1 MIELIIG
8 TYGVLCWLLF
18 KKFKVIPVTTYTVC
32 TAILGGI
39 ILAVGIFLLLSLFHP
54 VAKDG
59 RMYAYT
65 TPIVP
70 QVKGLV
76 IESLTEGQH
85 VKKGD
90 PLFKI
95 DPQPYRIEVDRLEA
109 ALADSK
115 SAEAQLQE
123 QLSAAEAVTSQAR
136 SQLLTAE
143 SEFNREA
150 MEEVEQAKSVV
161 ASAKA
166 RYDLTYVEL
175 QREAELAEKKLVA
188 QSQYDATKGRFEVA
202 KSSLEE
208 AQASLRQATE
218 KAKSGGDRVQTS
230 RDQLSI
236 AEAQERSA
244 RLAAEADIEG
254 VNPQVRQIMSE
265 LEDKKWDLDQTI
277 VRAPANGYVTQ
288 VLLRPGQMVV
298 PLPLTPPMIF
308 VHDEKLVLAA
318 SFNQNVIK
326 EFESGLEAEL
336 AFKSHPGRIFKANLN
351 RILPII
357 PEGQLAAGGQLRS
370 LTAATASGRIPV
382 VFDYKED
389 VSELK
394 VPAGTQVYVAVYT
407 HKVHALSIV
416 RKILLRIKSWE
427 NYVSLH

>member
-18 KKFKVIPVTTYTVC
+18 KKFKLIPVTTYTVC
-32 TAILGGI
+32 TAILGGL
-39 ILAVGIFLLLSLFHP
+39 ILALGIFALLALFHP
-54 VAKDG
+54 QAKDG

-70 QVKGLV
+70 QVRGLV
-76 IESLTEGQH
+76 IESLSEGQH

-90 PLFKI
+90 PLFRI
-95 DPQPYRIEVDRLEA
+95 DPQPYQIEVDRLEA
-109 ALADSK
+109 SLADSK
-115 SAEAQLQE
+115 SLDAQRQE

-150 MEEVEQAKSVV
+150 IQEVEQAKSVV
-161 ASAKA
+161 TSAKA

-175 QREAELAEKKLVA
+175 QRESELVEKKLVP
-188 QSQYDATKGRFEVA
+188 QSQYDATKGKFDVA

-208 AQASLRQATE
+208 AQAALRQATE
-218 KAKSGGDRVQTS
+218 KAQSGGDRVQS
-230 RDQLSI
+230 AREQLSI
-236 AEAQERSA
+236 AQAQERSA

-254 VNPQVRQIMSE
+254 INPQVRQIMSE
-265 LEDKKWDLDQTI
+265 LEDKQWDLDQTV

-298 PLPLTPPMIF
+298 PLPLTPPMVF
-308 VHDEKLVLAA
+308 VHDEKMVLAA

-326 EFESGLEAEL
+326 EFEAGLEAEL
-336 AFKSHPGRIFKANLN
+336 AFKSHPGRIFKAKLY
-351 RILPII
+351 RTLPII
-357 PEGQLAAGGQLRS
+357 PEGQLTAGGQLRT
-370 LTAATASGRIPV
+370 LTAATAPGRIPV
-382 VFDYKED
+382 IFEYGND
-389 VSELK
+389 VAELN
-394 VPAGTQVYVAVYT
+394 VPAGAQVYVAVYT

-427 NYVSLH
+427 NYISFH